1 MKAVVCRRYGPPEVL
16 EVVEV
21 EKPAVPDDGVLVR
34 VHASALNPLDF
45 FSLSG
50 ARYVGRM
57 LAERLRPR
65 PEVVGHDFAG
75 TVESVGGSVTEFQP
89 GDEVFGGKRGAFA
102 EYLCIS
108 EQAGLVRKPANLTFE
123 QAASVPVAALT
134 ALQAVRDHGRIQPGQ
149 RVLINGASGGVGTFA
164 VQLAKVFGGEVTGV
178 CSPRNL
184 DQAQSLGADNVID
197 YTQEDF
203 TRSGQRYDAM
213 LDIAGSKSWSECRR
227 VLAPRATFVAVGG
240 SVHTVYGGGH
250 TLKHFAGV
258 RLASIASSQ
267 KVALF
272 IAKLSKP
279 DLLVLRDLLVTERIT
294 AVIDRRYAL
303 KEAVA
308 AFRYMGEGH
317 ARGKIVINVSGA
329 GSEKSSQQAANLPKA
344 LR

>member
-21 EKPAVPDDGVLVR
+21 DKPAVPDDGVLVR

-123 QAASVPVAALT
+123 PSVPVAALT

-149 RVLINGASGGVGTFA
+149 TVLINGASGGVGTFA
-164 VQLAKVFGGEVTGV
+164 VQLARVFGGEVTGV

-184 DQAQSLGADNVID
+184 DQAQSLGADYVID

-203 TRSGQRYDAM
+203 TRSGQHYDVM
-213 LDIAGSKSWSECRR
+213 LDIAGSKSWSDCRR

-250 TLKHFAGV
+250 TLQHFAGV

-279 DLLVLRDLLVTERIT
+279 DLLVLQDLLETGRIT
-294 AVIDRRYAL
+294 PVIDRRYAL
-303 KEAVA
+303 KEAIA

-329 GSEKSSQQAANLPKA
+329 GCETSSQQAAYLPKA
-344 LR
+344 PR